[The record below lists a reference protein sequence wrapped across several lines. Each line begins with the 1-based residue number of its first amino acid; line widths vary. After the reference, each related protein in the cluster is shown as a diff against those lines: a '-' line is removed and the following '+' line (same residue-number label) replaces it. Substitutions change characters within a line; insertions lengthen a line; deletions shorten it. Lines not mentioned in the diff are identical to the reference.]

1 MRRRKRSVFSKER
14 IVMAVSSVVI
24 LGTLTATGIWLG
36 SDSDNPEDNVV
47 DLSTIESEIVVDGEE
62 NNGMMEGAK
71 AGFSDDLDY
80 DPYFQETNSTKVENP
95 DESGSVSMSEGVT
108 GAKAELPQD
117 NSAANSQ
124 KETGAELTEA
134 ESAEAKAAAMEDVIT
149 EGAGE
154 ATSAATSAEETAE
167 EAAAE
172 ETAAETASSG
182 AVMDDVFV
190 EDTTSGEQAI
200 STAMQPTLSFGEE
213 DTLVWPI
220 VGNVLIN
227 YSMDET
233 IYFKTLDQ
241 YKYNPAIV
249 IAANEGDMVT
259 AAAAG
264 KVTSVF
270 YDAQIGNAV
279 KMDLGNGYEI
289 TYGQLQNILVTEG
302 SYVAMGD
309 LIAEVAAPTKYYSLE
324 GTNVYFMLTKD
335 GEALNPMTRLH
346 E

>member
-14 IVMAVSSVVI
+14 IVMAASSVVI

-36 SDSDNPEDNVV
+36 QDANSGEDYVV
-47 DLSTIESEIVVDGEE
+47 DLSTIESKVPVAEE
-62 NNGMMEGAK
+62 EAQDLSESVASAASGTTFG
-71 AGFSDDLDY
+71 DDLDY
-80 DPYFQETNSTKVENP
+80 DPYFQETNSAKVENP
-95 DESGSVSMSEGVT
+95 DESKSKSMSEGA
-108 GAKAELPQD
+108 GDEKAQMPVENETAD
-117 NSAANSQ
+117 ASSA
-124 KETGAELTEA
+124 T
-134 ESAEAKAAAMEDVIT
+134 AEAVSETVTEDVNAEDTIS
-149 EGAGE
+149 EGIA
-154 ATSAATSAEETAE
+154 SE
-167 EAAAE
+167 EAASE
-172 ETAAETASSG
+172 ETSAQAALE
-182 AVMDDVFV
+182 DVFV
-190 EDTTSGEQAI
+190 EEEAGDEQAI

-213 DTLVWPI
+213 DTLLWPI
-220 VGNVLIN
+220 VGNVLLN

-264 KVTSVF
+264 KVTEVF

-279 KMDLGNGYEI
+279 KMDLGNGYEV